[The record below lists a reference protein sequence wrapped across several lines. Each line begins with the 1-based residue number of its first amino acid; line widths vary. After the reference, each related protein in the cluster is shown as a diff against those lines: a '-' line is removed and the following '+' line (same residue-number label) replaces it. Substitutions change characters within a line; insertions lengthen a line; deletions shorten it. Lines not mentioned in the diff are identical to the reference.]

1 MDNLARDCAK
11 ALKAGMSYG
20 QWKALHPHTKREA
33 EQAQEKTKPCH
44 WCGNPLPESS
54 QPSRKYCC
62 EKCKEAAD
70 RARVRDRYRAKVG
83 IKEGEN
89 NSKKLTAQDVMEA
102 RHERATKGTSWLK
115 LAERYGV
122 QVSTIRSAINGE
134 TWKSL
139 PMEE

>member
-70 RARVRDRYRAKVG
+70 RKRMRDRYREKMGLQEVDHKV
-83 IKEGEN
+83 
-89 NSKKLTAQDVMEA
+89 KLTEEDVVAA
-102 RHERATKGTSWLK
+102 RRERRTKGTPIQT
-115 LAERYGV
+115 LADRYGV
-122 QVSTIRSAINGE
+122 ALRTMCSALSGE
-134 TWKSL
+134 SWRDV
-139 PMEE
+139 PFG

>member
-33 EQAQEKTKPCH
+33 EQAQETTKPCH

-70 RARVRDRYRAKVG
+70 RKRMRDRYREKMGLQEADHKV
-83 IKEGEN
+83 
-89 NSKKLTAQDVMEA
+89 KLTKEDLVAA
-102 RHERATKGTSWLK
+102 RRERRTKGTPIQT
-115 LAERYGV
+115 LADRYGV
-122 QVSTIRSAINGE
+122 ALRTMCSALSGE
-134 TWKSL
+134 SWRDV
-139 PMEE
+139 PFG